1 MKNVIEIFDQ
11 DFVLTGENT
20 DPRDLNFTF
29 LTHVKITYN
38 LDGTEATRE
47 YYMSYDPGTGEFADL
62 AIRSVF
68 NYFYEGTVLASRTE
82 DVEWYLDNGQ
92 PGATRQLTEVYI
104 QAKP

>member
-29 LTHVKITYN
+29 LPNVKVFYN
-38 LDGTEATRE
+38 QDGTVAARE
-47 YYMSYDPGTGEFADL
+47 YYMTYDPGTGVFTDL
-62 AIRSVF
+62 AIRSVY
-68 NYFYEGTVLASRTE
+68 NYFYDGTLLTSRTE
-82 DVEWYLDNGQ
+82 DIEWFLADGQ

-104 QAKP
+104 QGKP